1 MATGDAMQQ
10 GMPLLN
16 QSDDAGRRPPP
27 AARRNASPGDALP
40 LETSVLVIEDEALIA
55 WMVHDMLEAMGFADV
70 RLARDANEAL
80 ALSAERHPGLLIC
93 DINLGPGEDGVAAAA
108 RIRARG
114 HAAVLFI
121 TGYAGAEI
129 RSQIDQAVAGAPLL
143 RKPIEFQTLS
153 NCLRQ
158 VLMGPKPH

>member
-1 MATGDAMQQ
+1 MQQ
-10 GMPLLN
+10 GMPLLI

-27 AARRNASPGDALP
+27 TAPHRAGAGEALP
-40 LETSVLVIEDEALIA
+40 LETPVLVVEDEALIA
-55 WMVHDMLEAMGFADV
+55 WMLHDMLESMGFGDV
-70 RLARDANEAL
+70 RVARDANEAL
-80 ALSAERHPGLLIC
+80 AISAERHPGLLIC
-93 DINLGPGEDGVAAAA
+93 DINLGPGEDGVFAAA

-143 RKPIEFQTLS
+143 RKPIEFHTLAD
-153 NCLRQ
+153 CLRQ
-158 VLMGPKPH
+158 VLLGPRPN